1 VRLLRVISSLSKKRL
16 NYLVCSTCKSKI
28 RIVRRQSWSKNCTI
42 DVKGGCSNQG
52 QTVDKTAS
60 CTADLGADYNTSWK
74 TALRANCLP
83 YYDVYQHLCI
93 THECMAQNLWIFSWS
108 EMVDSMQEKKRG
120 LPWMGLMPCP
130 MPDALKNPVA
140 TVLWHPKSWLCQN
153 LPEFNSA
160 RAHLP
165 VLYFAPK
172 NLQQNIAC
180 PVEERRK
187 RRREPRP
194 SVQGQ
199 GVVALFR
206 RIWRRSSRRCWTC
219 KDRNLWK
226 LS

>member
-1 VRLLRVISSLSKKRL
+1 MKNGSSGQLSPLLWRLSTPMHHAWMHGPK
-16 NYLVCSTCKSKI
+16 LV
-28 RIVRRQSWSKNCTI
+28 
-42 DVKGGCSNQG
+42 
-52 QTVDKTAS
+52 
-60 CTADLGADYNTSWK
+60 
-74 TALRANCLP
+74 
-83 YYDVYQHLCI
+83 
-93 THECMAQNLWIFSWS
+93 NLL
-108 EMVDSMQEKKRG
+108 MDRDGRDSMQEKKRG

-153 LPEFNSA
+153 LPEINSA